1 MSRRIDWPK
10 PLNGV
15 LPGVPSSNKSKET
28 AAQFLDAPDGF
39 IAGGEMK
46 TIQLGATALEISEI
60 GFGGIPIIPLPRDEA
75 VSVVRHCIDR
85 GITFFDTAN
94 MYTTSEEK
102 LGIALKSD
110 RSNVVIATK
119 TAQRDARGAADHLEL
134 SLRQLQT
141 DWIDLYQLH
150 NVSNEDALKQVLAP
164 RGAYEAVARARDA
177 GKIRCIGISSHSI
190 STAIEAL
197 KTGLFQTLQ
206 FPFNFIESDPL
217 QALFPLATRHQ
228 VGIIGMKP
236 LGGGLLERADLCF
249 KFLQQH
255 PYVVPIPGIRSS
267 QEIDEIIEL
276 YQNPKP
282 LSEADLKAI
291 ETIRSDVGEKFCHR
305 CEYCMP
311 CAQGVQ
317 ISSVLMLRPAAKRLS
332 CENIKGWLGAAM
344 ETVEKCIECGECEQK
359 CPYNLPIV
367 DLLKEN
373 LALYHQYSRA

>member
-1 MSRRIDWPK
+1 
-10 PLNGV
+10 
-15 LPGVPSSNKSKET
+15 
-28 AAQFLDAPDGF
+28 
-39 IAGGEMK
+39 MK
-46 TIQLGATALEISEI
+46 TVRLGATALEVSEI
-60 GFGGIPIIPLPRDEA
+60 GFGGIPIIPLPRNEA
-75 VSVVRHCIDR
+75 VSVVRHCLDL

-94 MYTTSEEK
+94 MYPTSEEK
-102 LGIALKSD
+102 LGIALKPD
-110 RSNVVIATK
+110 RSKVVIATK
-119 TAQRDARGAADHLEL
+119 TAQRDAKGAAGHLDL

-141 DWIDLYQLH
+141 DWIDVYQLH

-164 RGAYEAVARARDA
+164 RGAYEAVSKARDA
-177 GKIRCIGISSHSI
+177 GKIRFIGISSHSI
-190 STAIEAL
+190 PTAMEAL

-206 FPFNFIESDPL
+206 FPFNFIENDPTK
-217 QALFPLATRHQ
+217 QLFPLATHSQ

-255 PYVVPIPGIRSS
+255 PYVAPIPGIRSNG
-267 QEIDEIIEL
+267 EADEIIEL
-276 YQNPKP
+276 YRDPGP
-282 LSEADLKAI
+282 LSEADSKAI
-291 ETIRSDVGEKFCHR
+291 EKIRSDLGEKFCHR

-332 CENIKGWLGAAM
+332 HENVKGWLGAAM

-359 CPYNLPIV
+359 CPYNLPIS

-373 LALYHQYSRA
+373 LALYKHYVRA